1 MALAESVK
9 VGSVIYD
16 VIEKDVVEIAGNKNY
31 LGACDYSKTT
41 IEIAKNIS
49 DERKINTF
57 VHELLHAILNEA
69 GYAEHEEEF
78 VERVASVLCQVL
90 RDNDFGWMRI

>member
-1 MALAESVK
+1 MVLAKSVK

-16 VIEKDVVEIAGNKNY
+16 VIEKDVIEIAGNKNY
-31 LGACDYSKTT
+31 LGVCDYSKTT

-69 GYAEHEEEF
+69 GYEEYEEEF